1 MESDPDDDG
10 SDDSDFDDAQLR
22 TGGSVASGIAA
33 MADPQLI
40 KEAMDVIETMVM
52 HAIEN
57 GVESI
62 GCVWLE
68 AALRRRSACNLSWAV
83 WRRP

>member
-10 SDDSDFDDAQLR
+10 SDDTDFDDAHLG

-62 GCVWLE
+62 GCVCL
-68 AALRRRSACNLSWAV
+68 A
-83 WRRP
+83 